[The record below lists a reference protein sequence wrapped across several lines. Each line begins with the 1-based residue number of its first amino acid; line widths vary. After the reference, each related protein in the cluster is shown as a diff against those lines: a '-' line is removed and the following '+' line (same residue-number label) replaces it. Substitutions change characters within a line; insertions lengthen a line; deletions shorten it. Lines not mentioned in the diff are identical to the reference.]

1 MDSLWQLVTLP
12 FLALV
17 LTHHHH
23 PLDNTEN
30 LQAHNVRCRVRFQHR
45 WRYTVEDVTNDD
57 TETNRLSQIVIG
69 ERVIKISLPSMLT
82 RASSRPPTRW
92 EEDQTAGGCLDHETG
107 DHCSPNRGPE
117 TVVTRPLE
125 TEFMIRKNSPICVW
139 RAACARDT
147 SSIVYTIPRKS
158 SKKCFTFSSN
168 RKLCIFPSKPLSI
181 RAVSHCSCQTLLL
194 PWESLPCCA
203 TVLS

>member
-17 LTHHHH
+17 FTHHHH

-92 EEDQTAGGCLDHETG
+92 EED
-107 DHCSPNRGPE
+107 
-117 TVVTRPLE
+117 
-125 TEFMIRKNSPICVW
+125 
-139 RAACARDT
+139 
-147 SSIVYTIPRKS
+147 
-158 SKKCFTFSSN
+158 
-168 RKLCIFPSKPLSI
+168 
-181 RAVSHCSCQTLLL
+181 
-194 PWESLPCCA
+194 
-203 TVLS
+203 